1 MAGNPA
7 LGRRLK
13 QLRGNK
19 TQDEVAK
26 IIGISRARYSH
37 YETGRSEPDNE
48 VLQAL
53 AKYYAVTVDFLLGLD
68 NTPKSESTVSVDTAK
83 KSISDLK
90 GLTKDGLM
98 TVEMVRIPVYRLD
111 VKGEEIFADSNIIGR
126 HYVPAEQ
133 MDCICFKVP
142 DDSMSG
148 SGLYT
153 DYIVIVKKQTTAED
167 GQVVII
173 KTKDG
178 FARIRRVRYFNDEV
192 LLDPDNPRYQSERIN
207 INELDIIGVVTDAS
221 FKVK

>member
-13 QLRGNK
+13 QLRENK
-19 TQDEVAK
+19 TQDEVATV
-26 IIGISRARYSH
+26 IGISRARYSH

-68 NTPKSESTVSVDTAK
+68 KTPKNESTVSADTVK
-83 KSISDLK
+83 KSFSDRK
-90 GLTKDGLM
+90 GLTKDGLK
-98 TVEMVRIPVYRLD
+98 TVEMVRVPVYRLD

-133 MDCICFKVP
+133 MDCICFRVP

-167 GQVVII
+167 GQVVIV

-207 INELDIIGVVTDAS
+207 INNLDIIGVVTNAS
-221 FKVK
+221 FEVK